1 MKAVFYNKKTYQSID
16 IDIFKEYQMITLE
29 LWDGKGNVTRSDYSL
44 SDLFQSSDFEFIYSN
59 KDDLNWE
66 DYLKL
71 YHIVKDEK
79 KYCDEKDKV
88 LLLDKLSIKLDNLE
102 KIKTR

>member
-1 MKAVFYNKKTYQSID
+1 MKAAFYNKKTYQSID

-29 LWDGKGNVTRSDYSL
+29 VWDGKGNVTRNDYSL
-44 SDLFQSSDFEFIYSN
+44 YDLFQSSDFEFIYST

-71 YHIVKDEK
+71 YYIVK
-79 KYCDEKDKV
+79 DEKDKV
-88 LLLDKLSIKLDNLE
+88 LLLDKLSTKLDNLE
-102 KIKTR
+102 KIKNR